1 MEELA
6 GTLERFLF
14 NNKENGYC
22 VFVMHLK
29 GNESITVKG
38 HAPALQAGQQI
49 VVKGSWIFH
58 PKFGKQFEA
67 TSCSAEVP
75 TSLHGLKK
83 YLGSGM
89 IKGIGKAYAEK
100 LVDYFGSDILKIID
114 ESPERLEEVPGIGS
128 KRLTDI
134 ITAWKDQKEIA
145 TVMVFLQDKGISGAY
160 ATRIYKQYGQQS
172 IVVITEN
179 PYRIAHDIWGIGFK
193 SADTIAQ
200 NLGFTTF
207 SPERI
212 VAGIMFALTQN
223 TNNGH
228 LYAVI
233 DELKELTKKLLE
245 LPESEQTELLLKNAL
260 HALYNNQKIKLIT
273 HEEKHYVTLSS
284 YYYVEKTV
292 AQKLLSLHTFAT
304 TKIFPM
310 QEIYQA
316 LRVQPEQGISLN
328 DAQQEGILR
337 CLQTKVSII
346 TGGPGTGKTTLI
358 KKLLEILDTYK
369 VSYKLAAPTG
379 RAAKRMNEGTG
390 KFAVTLHRLLE
401 FNPHGGGFTFNEMN
415 ALKLD
420 FLIVDEA
427 SMIDIFLA
435 NALLKALP
443 LTAHVIFIGDIDQ
456 LPSVGAGNFLRDT
469 IASGVFSVTHLQY
482 IFRQAHNSLITYNAH
497 QINKG
502 LFPSSSIEDCKQ
514 DYLLIKENEVENL
527 QKHLNSIV
535 GEKIKRWG
543 IKPENCMV
551 LSPMNRG
558 SAGTI
563 VINHYLQALLNPDTV
578 APYLTYRGTNY
589 KKNDRV
595 MQIRN
600 NYDKNIFNGD
610 IGIITG
616 YNAADQE
623 LIINFF
629 GTEIIYQQNELDE
642 LVLAYA
648 VSIHKSQGSEFD
660 AVIIPLFMQHFTL
673 LQRNLLYT
681 ALTRAKKLCILI
693 GQPKAIIMAIKNNKS
708 LERLTFLKYYLTTNL
723 ECR

>member
-1 MEELA
+1 MEELT

-14 NNKENGYC
+14 HNKENGYC

-29 GNESITVKG
+29 GKETVTVKG
-38 HAPALQAGQQI
+38 HGSALQPGQHITVQ
-49 VVKGSWIFH
+49 GSWIIH

-67 TSCSAEVP
+67 LSCSIEVP
-75 TSLHGLKK
+75 TSITGLKK

-100 LVDYFGSDILKIID
+100 LVDYFGSDILTIID
-114 ESPERLEEVPGIGS
+114 QHPERLEEVPGIGT
-128 KRLTDI
+128 KRLSDI
-134 ITAWKDQKEIA
+134 ITAWKDQKAIA
-145 TVMVFLQDKGISGAY
+145 SVMVFLQDKGISGAY
-160 ATRIYKQYGQQS
+160 ANRIYKQYGTQA
-172 IVVITEN
+172 IAIITQN
-179 PYRIAHDIWGIGFK
+179 PYKIAQDVWGIGFK

-200 NLGFTTF
+200 KLGFAIH
-207 SPERI
+207 SSERI
-212 VAGIMFALTQN
+212 TAGIMFALNQN
-223 TNNGH
+223 SNNGH
-228 LYAVI
+228 LYAKV
-233 DELKELTKKLLE
+233 DELKKLTKELLE
-245 LPESEQTELLLKNAL
+245 LEETDTTEHLLKNAL
-260 HALYNNQKIKLIT
+260 HALYNDQKIKLVTFEDNHYIT
-273 HEEKHYVTLSS
+273 LAS
-284 YYYVEKTV
+284 YYHIEKAV
-292 AQKLLSLHTFAT
+292 SHKLRTLLTHSTSKTFP
-304 TKIFPM
+304 ID
-310 QEIYQA
+310 EIYQL
-316 LRVQPEQGISLN
+316 LRVQPETVISLN
-328 DAQQEGILR
+328 EAQQQGILN

-358 KKLLEILDTYK
+358 KKLLEILDTYHIT
-369 VSYKLAAPTG
+369 YKLAAPTG

-401 FNPHGGGFTFNEMN
+401 FNPQGGFTHNELN

-435 NALLKALP
+435 HSLLKALP
-443 LTAHVIFIGDIDQ
+443 LTAHIIFIGDIDQ
-456 LPSVGAGNFLRDT
+456 LPSVGAGNFLRDC
-469 IASGVFSVTHLQY
+469 IASKSFSVTHLHY

-502 LFPSSSIEDCKQ
+502 EFPRSTVEDCKQ
-514 DYLLIKENEVENL
+514 DYLFIKENEVEKL
-527 QKHLNSIV
+527 PHHLNTIIT
-535 GEKIKRWG
+535 EKLGRWG
-543 IKPENCMV
+543 IKKENCMV

-558 SAGTI
+558 GAGTI
-563 VINHYLQALLNPDTV
+563 VINHYLQTLFNPADDT
-578 APYLTYRGTNY
+578 PFLTYRGTQF
-589 KKNDRV
+589 KKGDRV

-610 IGIITG
+610 IGIITS
-616 YNAADQE
+616 YNSQDQE
-623 LIINFF
+623 LFVNFW
-629 GTEIIYQQNELDE
+629 GTEISYPHHEMDE

-648 VSIHKSQGSEFD
+648 ISIHKSQGSEFD

-708 LERLTFLKYYLTTNL
+708 LERLTFLKQFLTTDL

>member
-29 GNESITVKG
+29 NGDSITVKG
-38 HAPALQAGQQI
+38 HAPALQAGQYI
-49 VVKGSWIFH
+49 TVKGSWIIH

-75 TSLHGLKK
+75 TTLTGLKR

-100 LVDYFGSDILKIID
+100 LVDYFGSDILKVID
-114 ESPERLEEVPGIGS
+114 QHPERLEEVPGIGS
-128 KRLTDI
+128 KRLKDI
-134 ITAWKDQKEIA
+134 ITAWKEQKEVA
-145 TVMVFLQDKGISGAY
+145 NVMVFLQDKGISGAY
-160 ATRIYKQYGQQS
+160 ASRIFKQYGQNS
-172 IVVITEN
+172 VAIITQN
-179 PYRIAHDIWGIGFK
+179 PYRIAQEVWGMGFK
-193 SADTIAQ
+193 SADIIAQ
-200 NLGFTTF
+200 KLGFAVD
-207 SPERI
+207 SLERI
-212 VAGIMFALTQN
+212 TAGILFALTQN

-228 LYAVI
+228 LYAVV
-233 DELKELTKKLLE
+233 DELKEMTKKLLE
-245 LPESEQTELLLKNAL
+245 LEESEKADHLLKYAL
-260 HALYNNQKIKLIT
+260 HNLYNAEKIKLIT
-273 HEEKHYVTLSS
+273 HQEKHYITLSS
-284 YYYVEKTV
+284 YYHVEKAV
-292 AQKLLSLHTFAT
+292 AAKLMALHQYTPIKTFP
-304 TKIFPM
+304 I
-310 QEIYQA
+310 QEIYQL
-316 LRVQPEQGISLN
+316 LRVQPEKGISLN
-328 DAQQEGILR
+328 DAQQAGILS

-358 KKLLEILDTYK
+358 KKLLEILDAHK
-369 VSYKLAAPTG
+369 VNYKLAAPTG

-401 FNPHGGGFTFNEMN
+401 FNPQGGGFTHNELN

-435 NALLKALP
+435 HSLLKALP

-456 LPSVGAGNFLRDT
+456 LPSVGAGNFLRDC
-469 IASGVFSVTHLQY
+469 IASKVFAVTHLHY

-502 LFPSSSIEDCKQ
+502 EFPASSMEDCKQ
-514 DYLLIKENEVENL
+514 DYLFIKENEVENL
-527 QKHLNSIV
+527 PKHLNTIV
-535 GEKIKRWG
+535 TEKLNRWG
-543 IKPENCMV
+543 VKPENCMV

-558 SAGTI
+558 SAGTV
-563 VINHYLQALLNPDTV
+563 VINHYLQELLNASNP
-578 APYLTYRGTNY
+578 PYLTYRGTHY

-610 IGIITG
+610 IGIIVG
-616 YNAADQE
+616 YHAEEQE
-623 LIINFF
+623 LLINFF
-629 GTEIIYQQNELDE
+629 GIEITYQHHELDE
-642 LVLAYA
+642 LVLAYGI
-648 VSIHKSQGSEFD
+648 SIHKSQGSEFD
-660 AVIIPLFMQHFTL
+660 GVIIPLFMQHFTL

-681 ALTRAKKLCILI
+681 ALTRAKKICILI

-708 LERLTFLKYYLTTNL
+708 LERLTFLKHYLTTDL
-723 ECR
+723 ACR

>member
-6 GTLERFLF
+6 GVIERFLF

-22 VFVMHLK
+22 VFIMHLK
-29 GNESITVKG
+29 GNETVTVKG

-67 TSCSAEVP
+67 TSCSSEAP
-75 TSLHGLKK
+75 TTINGLKK

-89 IKGIGKAYAEK
+89 IKGIGKAYAER
-100 LVDYFGSDILKIID
+100 LVDYFGINILKIID
-114 ESPERLEEVPGIGS
+114 EHPERLEEVPGIGN

-134 ITAWKDQKEIA
+134 IVSWKDQKEIA
-145 TVMVFLQDKGISGAY
+145 NVMVFLQDKGISGAF
-160 ATRIYKQYGQQS
+160 ATRIFKQYGQQS
-172 IVVITEN
+172 VAIITEN
-179 PYRIAHDIWGIGFK
+179 PYRIAQDIWGIGFK
-193 SADTIAQ
+193 GADTIAQ
-200 NLGFTTF
+200 KLGFTIY

-212 VAGIMFALTQN
+212 TAGIMFALTQN

-228 LYAVI
+228 LYAIVE
-233 DELKELTKKLLE
+233 ELKALTKKLLE
-245 LPESEQTELLLKNAL
+245 LEESPEMDVLLKNAL
-260 HALYNNQKIKLIT
+260 HVLYNNQKIKLVTSEDIHYIT
-273 HEEKHYVTLSS
+273 LTQ
-284 YYYVEKTV
+284 YYYVEKAV
-292 AQKLLSLHTFAT
+292 AQKLKDLHQHPDIR
-304 TKIFPM
+304 KFPI
-310 QEIYQA
+310 QEIYQQ
-316 LRVQPEQGISLN
+316 LRIQPEQGISLN
-328 DAQQEGILR
+328 DAQQAGILS
-337 CLQTKVSII
+337 CLQTKVSVI

-358 KKLLEILDTYK
+358 KKLLEILDAHK
-369 VSYKLAAPTG
+369 VQYKLAAPTG

-401 FNPHGGGFTFNEMN
+401 FNPHGGGFTHNELN

-469 IASGVFSVTHLQY
+469 IASGLFSVNHLQY

-502 LFPSSSIEDCKQ
+502 EFPASYIEDCKQ
-514 DYLLIKENEVENL
+514 DYLLIKENDVEKLPN
-527 QKHLNSIV
+527 HLETIV
-535 GEKIKRWG
+535 TEKLNRWG
-543 IKPENCMV
+543 IKAENCMV

-558 SAGTI
+558 SAGTV
-563 VINHYLQALLNPDTV
+563 VINHYLQKLLNSTHPT
-578 APYLTYRGTNY
+578 PYLTYRGTEF
-589 KKNDRV
+589 KKDDRV
-595 MQIRN
+595 MQIKN
-600 NYDKNIFNGD
+600 NYDKNVFNGD
-610 IGIITG
+610 IGVITG
-616 YNAADQE
+616 YNAGDQE
-623 LIINFF
+623 LLITFF
-629 GTEIIYQQNELDE
+629 GTEIAYQHHELDE

-648 VSIHKSQGSEFD
+648 ISIHKSQGSEFD

-708 LERLTFLKYYLTTNL
+708 LQRLTFLKHYLTTNL